1 MLNLSTIYVNAIYL
15 TRFGSLSYFGECIWL
30 FHNKLYMDH
39 FSFCY
44 IFETRSFLWAA
55 LFFYSC
61 FLFCSEASLIS
72 LVIFSAIQ
80 FCIASSFSFS
90 PCYSRHLNYNLEE
103 QIFICWWRLPL
114 PPITQALLYLQS
126 SVPLL
131 LQLGLEILA
140 FPCNQSAGQEL
151 GSNEQIV
158 EFVCTRFKA
167 EYPIFGKGLSNEK
180 PFFFA
185 LASKKQMHLFRSKY
199 VAVVNRLTWMAA
211 MLPHCTSSWSQREV
225 VYSENASNGTSPSF

>member
-1 MLNLSTIYVNAIYL
+1 MLKLSTIYVNAIYL

-140 FPCNQSAGQEL
+140 FPCNQSAGQEP
-151 GSNEQIV
+151 GSNWADCGVCLHPLQSRVSYFWQRSIQRKAFLLCV
-158 EFVCTRFKA
+158 SFQKTNAFVS
-167 EYPIFGKGLSNEK
+167 I
-180 PFFFA
+180 
-185 LASKKQMHLFRSKY
+185 
-199 VAVVNRLTWMAA
+199 
-211 MLPHCTSSWSQREV
+211 
-225 VYSENASNGTSPSF
+225 